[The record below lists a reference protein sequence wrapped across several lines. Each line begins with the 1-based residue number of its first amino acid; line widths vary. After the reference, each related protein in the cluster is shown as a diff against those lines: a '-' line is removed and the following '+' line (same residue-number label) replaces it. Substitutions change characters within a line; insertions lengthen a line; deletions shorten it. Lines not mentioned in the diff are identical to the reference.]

1 MLRQVDLLIISE
13 SAAMLT
19 RSRPQAGF
27 PRAQDH
33 HSSGGL
39 DLRPL
44 ADTGVY
50 GVVCREGY
58 DDAYTTA
65 LLCAT
70 SSGEVAR
77 RLGIDMGYLV
87 SGVSTYSSP

>member
-13 SAAMLT
+13 SVAMLM

-27 PRAQDH
+27 ARAQDH
-33 HSSGGL
+33 HSAGGL
-39 DLRPL
+39 DVRPL
-44 ADTGVY
+44 ADTGVDV
-50 GVVCREGY
+50 VVCREGH

-77 RLGIDMGYLV
+77 STRGTMADFAG
-87 SGVSTYSSP
+87 GVKIHSSP